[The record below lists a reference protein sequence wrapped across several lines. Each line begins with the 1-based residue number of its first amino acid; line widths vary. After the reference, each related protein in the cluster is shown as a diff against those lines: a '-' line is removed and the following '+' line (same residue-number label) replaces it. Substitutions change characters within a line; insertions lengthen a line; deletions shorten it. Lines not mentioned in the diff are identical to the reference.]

1 MILLFSPIQKLWLAL
16 LTTLWVVFAFV
27 CSAQAQT
34 AAVSTPANIVTQNV
48 PPLPQSMSDRLQRY
62 ANARSAGLVGWQ
74 GDELLIVTRFADT
87 GQLHRV
93 SQPLG
98 YREQLTFL
106 KEPLGGVTV
115 PRAGAKDQLILSWD
129 VGGSEFDQLFLFDL
143 SSGES
148 RMMTDGKSLYAAVI
162 WAPDEQSF
170 VYVTTQR
177 NGRNWDIHWQDL
189 NGNVKPLL
197 ETEAGNWY
205 PVDWS
210 ADGKRLL
217 VQHRVS
223 VNESAVYELE
233 ISSGALTPLLGTSEK
248 MAIGSVEYDGRGGV
262 YYTSDAD
269 SEYLRLHHLDLA
281 SGDIEVLTE
290 DVQWNIEG
298 FSISPDYRKMV
309 FVTNVHGAS
318 KLTLWQLPDR
328 KPLRM
333 PEIPQGVLLGAVF
346 SPDSNRLAITVNSAT
361 APSDVYVVDIKQRK
375 LARWTRS
382 EVGGLNTSEFVQPEL
397 ITYSSFDGLEVPAF
411 VYRPNTPGPH
421 PVVVL
426 IHGGPESQ
434 YRPYFSTT
442 VQAYVN
448 EMNVAV
454 IAPNVRG
461 SNGYGKTYLKM
472 DNGRLRE
479 DSVKDIGALLDWI
492 KQQDNLNSERVAVMG
507 GSYGGYMVL
516 ACMVHY
522 GDRLAAAVESVG
534 ISNFVTF
541 LENTQPYRQDLRR
554 VEYGDERDPEMR
566 AFLNSISP
574 LTHVDK
580 MITPLL
586 IVQGA
591 NDPRVPASESEQIF
605 NALEA
610 TGVPVWYILAKDEGH
625 GFAKKVNRDYDRAAR
640 FAFLESYLNAE

>member
-1 MILLFSPIQKLWLAL
+1 MILRIPLLQKYHRLLMAVLLAAVSPAG
-16 LTTLWVVFAFV
+16 VV
-27 CSAQAQT
+27 QAET
-34 AAVSTPANIVTQNV
+34 AAVSIPANIVTRNV

-62 ANARSAGLVGWQ
+62 ANARAAGLVGWQ
-74 GDELLIVTRFADT
+74 GEQLLIVTRFAET

-106 KEPLGGVTV
+106 KEPLSGVTV
-115 PRAGAKDQLILSWD
+115 PKGGAKNQVILSWD

-143 SSGES
+143 NTGDS
-148 RMMTDGKSLYAAVI
+148 RMVTDGKSLYAAVI

-170 VYVTTQR
+170 VYVTTER

-189 NGNVKPLL
+189 AGNIRKLL
-197 ETEAGNWY
+197 ETEEGNWY

-210 ADGKRLL
+210 RDGKRLL

-223 VNESAVYELE
+223 INESAVYQLE
-233 ISSGALTPLLGTSEK
+233 IASGELTPLLGTEET
-248 MAIGSVEYDGRGGV
+248 MAIGSVGYDGRGGV
-262 YYTSDAD
+262 YFTSDAD
-269 SEYLRLHHLDLA
+269 SEFLRLQHLDLA

-290 DVQWNIEG
+290 DVKWNIEG
-298 FSISPDYRKMV
+298 FSIAPDYSKLV
-309 FVTNVHGAS
+309 YVTNVHGAS
-318 KLTLWQLPDR
+318 KLTLWHLPQR
-328 KPLRM
+328 RPARL
-333 PEIPQGVLLGAVF
+333 PEIPQGVLLSALF
-346 SPDSNRLAITVNSAT
+346 SPDSRRLAITVNSAT
-361 APSDVYVVDIKQRK
+361 APSDVYVADLKQRS
-375 LARWTRS
+375 LAQWTRS

-397 ITYSSFDGLEVPAF
+397 ITYRSFDDLEVPAF
-411 VYRPNTPGPH
+411 VYRPATPGPH

-426 IHGGPESQ
+426 IHGGPEAQ

-454 IAPNVRG
+454 VAPNVRG
-461 SNGYGKTYLKM
+461 SNGYGKSYLKL

-479 DSVKDIGALLDWI
+479 NSVRDIGALLDWI
-492 KQQDNLNSERVAVMG
+492 EQQPELNSERVAVMG

-516 ACMVHY
+516 ASMVHY
-522 GDRLAAAVESVG
+522 GERLAAAVESVG

-566 AFLNSISP
+566 AFLHDISP

-580 MITPLL
+580 MVTPLL

-605 NALEA
+605 SALDA
-610 TGVPVWYILAKDEGH
+610 AGVSAWYILAKDEGH

-640 FAFLESYLNAE
+640 FAFLESHLNRE